1 MIKNHKMDT
10 RKVTFSHD
18 TGQVIVDN
26 SLGEANVSSFEF
38 LSFDENFELIP
49 IKDANRY
56 QGMHYIVWC
65 RFVHLFCRYIYPHST
80 YPHVSCTSDDDHRA
94 VWPDSLQRVWQG
106 AHQGAAPARQ
116 VTGPRPAQVT
126 SDWWRAGHVTSV
138 LTSDWWRAGHV
149 TSVLTSD
156 WWRAGHMTS
165 VLTSDWWKAGHVTSV
180 LTSDWCSGSC
190 WTTRRGASRLTTA
203 ACGCWTS
210 RRRCSP
216 GTGCLT
222 RVIYGPDTG
231 CFIRT
236 SSDASD
242 HGSSP
247 KRCGSGSAAA
257 RLRRWM
263 SSE

>member
-1 MIKNHKMDT
+1 MTLVKLSWTIHWARLMCHLSNFYLLMRTLNWYQSRMLIDIK
-10 RKVTFSHD
+10 VC
-18 TGQVIVDN
+18 I
-26 SLGEANVSSFEF
+26 
-38 LSFDENFELIP
+38 
-49 IKDANRY
+49 
-56 QGMHYIVWC
+56 IVWC
-65 RFVHLFCRYIYPHST
+65 RFVHLFFRYIYPHST

-126 SDWWRAGHVTSV
+126 SDWWR
-138 LTSDWWRAGHV
+138 
-149 TSVLTSD
+149 
-156 WWRAGHMTS
+156 
-165 VLTSDWWKAGHVTSV
+165 AGHVTSV